1 MKPKHILILCL
12 IFLLSQLSLMLSGQE
27 SQVKKKQVFWNRVSV
42 GGNLGLQ
49 FGTVTAIDVS
59 PEVMIRVV
67 DQFHLG
73 VGFSYDYLQ
82 TKDYFWDDT
91 NQKWLDFKANVYGG
105 RFFARYYLRSLFNNF
120 LGNFFAHAEYEYLY
134 YSRPFIQDPNGTIVD
149 PYGYTYRQGKD
160 VMEISSLFVG
170 VGYEQPISQRAFID
184 LLILYNLNET
194 YNSPYSNP
202 IFRLGFGFRL

>member
-1 MKPKHILILCL
+1 MKHKHILFLWMIV
-12 IFLLSQLSLMLSGQE
+12 LLSQLSLLSLGQE
-27 SQVKKKQVFWNRVSV
+27 SQIKKKQNFWNRVSV

-49 FGTVTAIDVS
+49 FGTVTAVDVS
-59 PEVMIRVV
+59 PEIMIRVV
-67 DQFHLG
+67 DQLHLG

-105 RFFARYYLRSLFNNF
+105 RFFARYYLRNIFDNF

-134 YSRPFIQDPNGTIVD
+134 YTRPFIQDPTGTIVD
-149 PYGYTYRQGKD
+149 PYGYSYRQGKD

-194 YNSPYSNP
+194 YDSPYSNP

>member
-1 MKPKHILILCL
+1 MKHKHILFLCL
-12 IFLLSQLSLMLSGQE
+12 IVLLSQLSLVSTGQE
-27 SQVKKKQVFWNRVSV
+27 SQIKKKQNFWNRVSV

-59 PEVMIRVV
+59 PEIMIRVV
-67 DQFHLG
+67 DQLHFG

-105 RFFARYYLRSLFNNF
+105 RFFARYYLRSLFDNF

-134 YSRPFIQDPNGTIVD
+134 YTRPFVPDPNGTIID
-149 PYGYTYRQGKD
+149 PYGYTYSKGTD
-160 VMEISSLFVG
+160 VMVINSLFVG
-170 VGYEQPISQRAFID
+170 VGYEQPISKKAFID

-194 YNSPYSNP
+194 YDSPYSNP

>member
-1 MKPKHILILCL
+1 MKYKHILILCL
-12 IFLLSQLSLMLSGQE
+12 IVLLSQLSLLSFGQE
-27 SQVKKKQVFWNRVSV
+27 SQLKKKQDFWNRVSV

-59 PEVMIRVV
+59 PEIMIRVV
-67 DQFHLG
+67 DQLHFG

-105 RFFARYYLRSLFNNF
+105 SFFARYYFRSLFDNF
-120 LGNFFAHAEYEYLY
+120 LGNFFVHAEYEYLY
-134 YSRPFIQDPNGTIVD
+134 YKRPFIQDPNGTIID
-149 PYGYTYRQGKD
+149 PYGYAYRKGKD
-160 VMEISSLFVG
+160 IMEINSLFVG

-184 LLILYNLNET
+184 LEVLYNLNET
-194 YNSPYSNP
+194 YDSPYSNP
-202 IFRLGFGFRL
+202 LFRLGFGFRL

>member
-1 MKPKHILILCL
+1 MKYKHILILWM
-12 IFLLSQLSLMLSGQE
+12 IVLLSQLSLLSSGQE
-27 SQVKKKQVFWNRVSV
+27 SQVKKKQDFWNRVSV

-59 PEVMIRVV
+59 PEIMIRVV

-105 RFFARYYLRSLFNNF
+105 RVFARYYLRSLFDNF

-134 YSRPFIQDPNGTIVD
+134 YTRPFVQDPNGTIID
-149 PYGYTYRQGKD
+149 PYGYTYKQGKD
-160 VMEISSLFVG
+160 IMEISSLYVG
-170 VGYEQPISQRAFID
+170 VGYEQPISQRVFID
-184 LLILYNLNET
+184 LVVLYNLNET
-194 YNSPYSNP
+194 YQSPYSNP
-202 IFRLGFGFRL
+202 VFRLGFGFRL

>member
-1 MKPKHILILCL
+1 MKHKHILFLWMIV
-12 IFLLSQLSLMLSGQE
+12 LLSQLSLLSLGQE
-27 SQVKKKQVFWNRVSV
+27 SQIKKKQNFWNRVSV

-49 FGTVTAIDVS
+49 FGTVTAVDVS
-59 PEVMIRVV
+59 PEIMIRVV
-67 DQFHLG
+67 DQLHLG

-105 RFFARYYLRSLFNNF
+105 RFFARYYLRNIFDNF
-120 LGNFFAHAEYEYLY
+120 LGNFFAYAEYEYLY
-134 YSRPFIQDPNGTIVD
+134 YTRPFIQDPTGTIVD
-149 PYGYTYRQGKD
+149 PYGYSYRQGKD

-194 YNSPYSNP
+194 YDSPYSNP